1 MTTTSHHQSGFIA
14 VAGRP
19 NVGKSSLINALV
31 GQKVAIVSPKPQTT
45 RRNQLGILTEPGYQ
59 IIFVDTPGMHEA
71 RTALGAFMNDAA
83 GRAIADADAALWIVD
98 VSVPPGEGDRI
109 AAERLRAQAG
119 AKPVLIA
126 LNKSDALKP
135 ANIQSHTDAYAA
147 LAPGAEWMLVSAL
160 RGDNLDKLLAMLV
173 AVLPEGPA
181 LYPEDEIT
189 QSHLRDLAGELIRE
203 AALHELE
210 QEVPHGIAVEI
221 QVYDESQPNRVN
233 IQADVVVERDSHKAI
248 VIGKRGQMLKA
259 IGTRA
264 RKEIQRL
271 TGTPVYLELFVKV
284 EPNWRQDTKGV
295 QRRGYKDL

>member
-1 MTTTSHHQSGFIA
+1 MSTFQHQSGFVA
-14 VAGRP
+14 VVGRP
-19 NVGKSSLINALV
+19 NVGKSSLINALL

-45 RRNQLGILTEPGYQ
+45 RRNQLGILSEPNVQ
-59 IIFVDTPGMHEA
+59 LVFVDTPGMHEA
-71 RTALGAFMNDAA
+71 RSALGAFMNDAA
-83 GRAIADADAALWIVD
+83 ARAIADADAALWIVD
-98 VSVPPGEGDRI
+98 ISAPPSEGDRI
-109 AAERLRAQAG
+109 AAERLHALAG
-119 AKPVLIA
+119 SKPVVIA
-126 LNKSDALKP
+126 FNKSDALKP
-135 ANIQSHTDAYAA
+135 ADVLPHTEAYAA

-160 RGDNLDKLLAMLV
+160 RGDNLDTLRAMLV
-173 AVLPEGPA
+173 ALLPEGPA

-189 QSHLRDLAGELIRE
+189 QTHLRDLAAELIRE

-264 RKEIQRL
+264 RKEIQLL

-284 EPNWRQDTKGV
+284 EPDWRQDAKGV
-295 QRRGYKDL
+295 QRRGYKES